1 MPGPFLRRWFA
12 ALLLFASPAIGGQVA
27 PLLHP
32 CEALTSEVA
41 GHHGDHG
48 DHGDHGHHTTPAS
61 GADTDTNVCTCV
73 GACTTAVADTAIPR
87 ATIAAQHSPEPSVAP
102 RVLRNDACLVVY
114 RPLDL
119 LPPPTAP
126 PLA

>member
-41 GHHGDHG
+41 GHHG